1 MSIESTIFTLIR
13 MRNKTTIPSLRANF
27 KLYNTTDHNHD
38 DELSVLQKL
47 AFDVTKPGQTTI
59 GKHNQLVTTAYKLRV
74 TKSVE
79 DANIA
84 KLTRCYQ
91 EDKEI
96 MGGYMFARQA
106 SSCFSEV

>member
-1 MSIESTIFTLIR
+1 LSIESTIFTLIR
-13 MRNKTTIPSLRANF
+13 MRNKTTIPSLRANL

-38 DELSVLQKL
+38 DELSVLRKL

-59 GKHNQLVTTAYKLRV
+59 GKHVTTAYKLRV

-84 KLTRCYQ
+84 KLTRCYH